1 MYSVLGRV
9 FSAGD
14 GFFVSR
20 QVQEDPF
27 EGFLLP

>member
-14 GFFVSR
+14 GFFVFR

-27 EGFLLP
+27 EVFLLP